1 MLKSIFQHWSSI
13 LRSLIKVITN
23 YWQSLAHKLKPS
35 ITRDD
40 KVNLDQ
46 LLSRV
51 NSENKHDLIFCEG
64 HKHLNHLTPIE
75 EESFTI
81 QISVESYEQV
91 KRRWTKEMKSL
102 DDGVFSEPTKRLSFE
117 TWEDFFDIFSDKG
130 KAMIEELRSAKGEC
144 GDCSGDLRVN
154 HYR

>member
-1 MLKSIFQHWSSI
+1 MLKAIFQFWLSI
-13 LRSLIKVITN
+13 SRSPIKIITN
-23 YWQSLAHKLKPS
+23 CWQSLPHKLNPS
-35 ITRDD
+35 ITGDD

-51 NSENKHDLIFCEG
+51 NSENKHDLIFGEG
-64 HKHLNHLTPIE
+64 HQHLNHLTPGE

-91 KRRWTKEMKSL
+91 KRRWTKEMNSL
-102 DDGVFSEPTKRLSFE
+102 DDGVFPEPTKRLSFE

-130 KAMIEELRSAKGEC
+130 KAMIEELRKG
-144 GDCSGDLRVN
+144 
-154 HYR
+154 